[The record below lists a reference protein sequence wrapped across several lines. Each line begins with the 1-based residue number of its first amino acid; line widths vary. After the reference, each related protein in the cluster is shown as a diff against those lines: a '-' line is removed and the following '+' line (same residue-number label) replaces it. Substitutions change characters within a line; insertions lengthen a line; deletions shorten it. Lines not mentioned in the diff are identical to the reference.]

1 LALLICSHPQ
11 QHRNRVETRMTDI
24 IGLRLPTWQEV
35 SSREYERWERH
46 HIVID
51 TSKRSVAEC
60 VKELLEALPK

>member
-1 LALLICSHPQ
+1 
-11 QHRNRVETRMTDI
+11 MTDI